1 MLLGGNTNSASAEWA
16 VLEPGMVTSDE
27 PGVYIDGKYGIRIEN
42 EILCVHD
49 YENEYGEFLKF
60 DMLTCVPIDL
70 ELVDKSLLD
79 DNDRRR
85 LNDYHEWVYNSLAGY
100 MDDNE
105 LKLLT
110 EATHKI

>member
-1 MLLGGNTNSASAEWA
+1 
-16 VLEPGMVTSDE
+16 
-27 PGVYIDGKYGIRIEN
+27 
-42 EILCVHD
+42 
-49 YENEYGEFLKF
+49 
-60 DMLTCVPIDL
+60 MLTCVPIDL